1 MIGRFGRWLV
11 LLVLALV
18 GWWLL
23 RSRKR
28 PGAGDSSTGP
38 RAVAGGELV
47 RDRQCNTFIERS
59 RALTAQRDGQTH
71 YFCSE
76 ACRERFLSAATR
88 T

>member
-11 LLVLALV
+11 LIALALI

-23 RSRKR
+23 RSRNR
-28 PGAGDSSTGP
+28 ATARGSRAGA
-38 RAVAGGELV
+38 RAVSAGELV

-59 RALTAQRDGQTH
+59 RALTAEREGQTH

-76 ACRERFLSAATR
+76 ACRQRFLSAAAR
-88 T
+88 G